1 MALKRNNKHTL
12 SASSSKNIVCA
23 MIFIPAML
31 SLSACA
37 PNSGLATLPPPTDD
51 NYHLGPGDQIRVI
64 TYDEPQLTNTF
75 TIGEGGQ
82 VSFPLIGAITAAG
95 ETPNQF
101 AADVAAALQ
110 QSKLISQP
118 SVSVEIVQ
126 YRPISVLGE
135 VNHPGQ
141 YPYQPGMTTLDAV
154 ALAGGFTYRAVTDS
168 ASDWRSGGQGSGA
181 AVEGKIGPGSKLQ
194 PGDVITIS
202 ERYF

>member
-1 MALKRNNKHTL
+1 
-12 SASSSKNIVCA
+12 

-37 PNSGLATLPPPTDD
+37 PGSGLATLPPPTDD
-51 NYHLGPGDQIRVI
+51 NYHLGPGDQVRVI

-75 TIGEGGQ
+75 TVGEGGQ

-118 SVSVEIVQ
+118 SVSVDVVQ

-154 ALAGGFTYRAVTDS
+154 ALAGGFTYRAVTDT
-168 ASDWRSGGQGSGA
+168 AADWRSGGQSAGA
-181 AVEGKIGPGSKLQ
+181 AVEGKIGPGSKLE
-194 PGDVITIS
+194 PGDVITIY